1 MPKRTIMIL
10 GGTTEARALADQL
23 VETHGDA
30 LRVITSL
37 AGRTTAPKLPK
48 GEVREG
54 GFGGADGLAAYMRDT
69 GIDMLVDA
77 THPFAAQISKH
88 AAEAAAVTGT
98 LRLMLVRPAWVEEPG
113 DRWIHVADMDAAAA
127 QISRRSDAC
136 LITTGVQDLD
146 AFIPI
151 VTTKLFVRL
160 IEKPSK
166 PLVLQNAEIII
177 GSPPYRKDDEVALLQ
192 MMGIDLMV
200 TKNAGGAA
208 TYAKIEAARQLGVE
222 VIMIDRPALPEG
234 ARVDNVA
241 GVLEAVKRVLAIS

>member
-1 MPKRTIMIL
+1 MPKRTVMIL

-23 VETHGDA
+23 VEVHGDD

-37 AGRTTAPKLPK
+37 AGRTSSPTLPK

-54 GFGGADGLAAYMRDT
+54 GFGGADGMAAYMRDN

-88 AAEAAAVTGT
+88 AAEAAAATGT
-98 LRLMLVRPAWVEEPG
+98 PQLMLVRPAWVQKPG
-113 DRWIHVADMDAAAA
+113 DRWIHVANMDEAAA

-136 LITTGVQDLD
+136 LITTGINDLD

-166 PLVLQNAEIII
+166 PIVLQDAEIII
-177 GSPPYRKDDEVALLQ
+177 GTPPYKKDDEVALLQ

-200 TKNAGGAA
+200 TKNAGGIA
-208 TYAKIEAARQLGVE
+208 TYAKIEAARQLGIE
-222 VIMIDRPALPEG
+222 VIMIDRPPLPKG
-234 ARVDNVA
+234 DRVEDVA
-241 GVLEAVKRVLAIS
+241 GALAAVKRTLALE